1 MFGTVKQYLSELVP
15 DSRERL
21 ISEVVIFIT
30 REQSGECDFLLIL
43 RNLLLLSLDRSSLA
57 LLYIFIFPIF
67 RPFYLIIFL
76 TSDIRHLLENTI
88 LMTFHRTIEIR
99 K

>member
-43 RNLLLLSLDRSSLA
+43 RNLLLLSLDQNKINYKRGSIRLNVWFLPFQICLKISYKYAKSFSL
-57 LLYIFIFPIF
+57 
-67 RPFYLIIFL
+67 
-76 TSDIRHLLENTI
+76 
-88 LMTFHRTIEIR
+88 
-99 K
+99 